1 MALTSTIY
9 KADLQ
14 ISDMDRNY
22 YHDHAI
28 VIARH
33 PSETDER
40 MMVRLLTFA
49 LHAHEALS
57 FANKLTDEDE
67 PDLWQ
72 KDLTGAIDVWIE
84 VGQPVEKRIR
94 KACGRAKRV
103 YIYCYSGHSAG
114 VWWTQVSAALARA
127 KNLTVIKL
135 PAVPIQALEKLAQ
148 RNMHLQCTIQDG
160 QIWMGDK
167 DYTVHIETETL
178 KNNEGDKR
186 KIGVR

>member
-22 YHDHAI
+22 YQDHAI
-28 VIARH
+28 TIARH
-33 PSETDER
+33 PSETDDR
-40 MMVRLLTFA
+40 MMVRLLVFA

-57 FANKLTDEDE
+57 FANKLIEEDE

-84 VGQPVEKRIR
+84 VGQPIEKRIR
-94 KACGRAKRV
+94 KACGRAKQV
-103 YIYCYSGHSAG
+103 YIYSYSGHSAD
-114 VWWTQVSAALARA
+114 VWWNQVSTGLERA

-135 PAVPIQALEKLAQ
+135 PTVPMSVVAIYK
-148 RNMHLQCTIQDG
+148 
-160 QIWMGDK
+160 
-167 DYTVHIETETL
+167 
-178 KNNEGDKR
+178 
-186 KIGVR
+186 

>member
-14 ISDMDRNY
+14 ISDMVHHY
-22 YHDHAI
+22 YQDHTLT
-28 VIARH
+28 IACH
-33 PSETDER
+33 PSETVER
-40 MMVRLLTFA
+40 MMVRLLAFA

-57 FANKLTDEDE
+57 FANKLINEDE

-94 KACGRAKRV
+94 RACGRAKQV
-103 YIYCYSGHSAG
+103 YIYCYSGQSADT
-114 VWWTQVSAALARA
+114 WWAHVKTALERVR
-127 KNLTVIKL
+127 NLAVIKL
-135 PAVPIQALEKLAQ
+135 SPDQTQALGKLAL

-160 QIWMGDK
+160 QIWIGDK
-167 DYTVHIETETL
+167 DNTMRIDMETVKH
-178 KNNEGDKR
+178 NEGVNIK
-186 KIGVR
+186 